1 MLSQTVEY
9 ALRAVVCLAQN
20 QEHALTTAQISEL
33 TRVPASYLSK
43 VLQSLVKA
51 GFVAATRGIY
61 GGYALA
67 MPASDISI
75 LKIVNAIDPL
85 RRIHECPLGLTSH
98 GKNLCPL
105 HKRLDWVVEQAE
117 QAFATSTLAELL
129 SESNGSTPLCEN
141 TNTKSHHNK

>member
-20 QEHALTTAQISEL
+20 PQHALTTAQISEL

-43 VLQSLVKA
+43 VLQSLVKS

-67 MPASDISI
+67 LPAQDISI

-85 RRIHECPLGLTSH
+85 RRIHECPLGLVSH
-98 GKNLCPL
+98 GKRLCPL
-105 HKRLDWVVEQAE
+105 HKRLDHVMEQAE
-117 QAFATSTLAELL
+117 EAFAASSLAELL
-129 SESNGSTPLCEN
+129 SESNGSTPLCESGEG
-141 TNTKSHHNK
+141 KLKK

>member
-20 QEHALTTAQISEL
+20 PQHALTTAQISEL
-33 TRVPASYLSK
+33 TKVPASYLSK
-43 VLQSLVKA
+43 VLQSLVKT

-67 MPASDISI
+67 LPAQDISI

-85 RRIHECPLGLTSH
+85 RRIHECPLGLASH
-98 GKNLCPL
+98 GKRLCPL
-105 HKRLDWVVEQAE
+105 HKRLDRVMEQAE
-117 QAFATSTLAELL
+117 EAFAASSLAELL
-129 SESNGSTPLCEN
+129 SESNGSTPLCESADG
-141 TNTKSHHNK
+141 KVKK